1 MGNNAR
7 GIMKVAFKIVNY
19 YPETEYGVEQI
30 EVKYCRQRAPKNIDD
45 YYSVMV
51 DCANLDFTD
60 YEKFIC
66 SIMKSGFSSMKAQE
80 SEEPILEGNAESK
93 LEESEKIPSIENHLN
108 KVIVAEVDHLVSTI
122 LMEQLPTMD
131 EIDLLEE
138 TDELDLFK
146 EVDETEL

>member
-1 MGNNAR
+1 VGNNAR

-19 YPETEYGVEQI
+19 YPESQHQVEQI
-30 EVKYCRQRAPKNIDD
+30 EVKYCRQMAPKNIDD

-60 YEKFIC
+60 YGKFIC
-66 SIMKSGFSSMKAQE
+66 SIMKSGFTSMRAQE
-80 SEEPILEGNAESK
+80 SEEPIMEGNVESK
-93 LEESEKIPSIENHLN
+93 LEQSEKIPSIENHLN
-108 KVIVAEVDHLVSTI
+108 KVIVAEVDDLLSTI
-122 LMEQLPTMD
+122 LIEQLPVMD

-138 TDELDLFK
+138 TDEPDLFK